1 MIYRHSA
8 TVRVTHWVN
17 ALVLLVL
24 LMSGMQI
31 FNAHPALYL
40 GAKSQFDDPIM
51 AMGTVDDDGTPKGVT
66 TIFGYVIPTH
76 GVFGLSGDADS
87 GYEERGFPWWLWDMT
102 FGMYQEHGVD
112 YLVALM
118 TGYEDKPPAGV
129 TLPPATFYNKY
140 YPGHGIAMPPPLTD
154 KRVEYTDGSPT
165 TVEQYAKD
173 ISAFLMWTAEPTLE
187 ARKRIGIQVMIF
199 LIVLSLL
206 RHALGTPFTAR
217 IGVTDWLEA
226 RVGTDGI
233 LMQSDGVT
241 HVTGIGG
248 TQIGAKLRLW
258 TDPGGAPVLSILP
271 TVNLP
276 TASVEKGFG
285 SGSADVTVAMLTGTD
300 FLGRSHVDINYG
312 IGSIGGSD
320 GTRHFA
326 QHLVSVS
333 ASAVVFRRN
342 WPIGLLP
349 AASEYRRLR
358 NANREPANPRSA
370 VAPV

>member
-1 MIYRHSA
+1 MSA
-8 TVRVTHWVN
+8 RL
-17 ALVLLVL
+17 AIAGLCL
-24 LMSGMQI
+24 
-31 FNAHPALYL
+31 L
-40 GAKSQFDDPIM
+40 GAASIAQ
-51 AMGTVDDDGTPKGVT
+51 A
-66 TIFGYVIPTH
+66 
-76 GVFGLSGDADS
+76 
-87 GYEERGFPWWLWDMT
+87 
-102 FGMYQEHGVD
+102 QQ
-112 YLVALM
+112 
-118 TGYEDKPPAGV
+118 
-129 TLPPATFYNKY
+129 TLEPDRP
-140 YPGHGIAMPPPLTD
+140 
-154 KRVEYTDGSPT
+154 RE
-165 TVEQYAKD
+165 TVEPD
-173 ISAFLMWTAEPTLE
+173 RPDVTNGTH
-187 ARKRIGIQVMIF
+187 
-199 LIVLSLL
+199 IVDTGLLQIEFGGLFTRTSSL

-276 TASVEKGFG
+276 TASVEKGLG

-333 ASAVVFRRN
+333 ASAVVSRWNPYVEAFWFSRQD
-342 WPIGLLP
+342 
-349 AASEYRRLR
+349 AAG
-358 NANREPANPRSA
+358 AA
-370 VAPV
+370 VAAIDAGVIYELGARYAVDSGVQVGVSHEAPPLEVFGGLSMVVGDIAGSHGVHARQRRAQRQAARKASSTHN